1 MLMSFPR
8 LQRAAPRDDGVGLAA
23 PQVGVNV
30 RLMVFNPAGRD
41 KPGNESILVNPEIVE
56 QLGGK
61 EADTEG
67 CLSFPQ
73 IYGDVE
79 VGRDGPGRGGRGR
92 AGPWGPGRRQ
102 LNCGT
107 SQGLWACD
115 VPYSLL
121 VLVVLTKNKGTLM
134 CKDGQSGEW
143 RRCGPP
149 GSAPVL
155 RTSRDDRLL
164 DRSCRAVRDPHLP
177 GILNCSG
184 AGRSPSRRRTRRATP
199 SS

>member
-1 MLMSFPR
+1 M
-8 LQRAAPRDDGVGLAA
+8 GLAA

-79 VGRDGPGRGGRGR
+79 VGRGGKWGRVRK
-92 AGPWGPGRRQ
+92 Q
-102 LNCGT
+102 VSCGM
-107 SQGLWACD
+107 SKGLWGRE
-115 VPYSLL
+115 VPRSLL
-121 VLVVLTKNKGTLM
+121 
-134 CKDGQSGEW
+134 S
-143 RRCGPP
+143 
-149 GSAPVL
+149 
-155 RTSRDDRLL
+155 
-164 DRSCRAVRDPHLP
+164 LP
-177 GILNCSG
+177 L
-184 AGRSPSRRRTRRATP
+184 
-199 SS
+199 